1 MLTLKV
7 IADSTSVAQLGSQV
21 QGTRGLCGI
30 FDEDANN
37 DCKIYSCNA
46 TDDEGAAI
54 PNPTLRE
61 LHRKGVWLGAGGAP
75 QEQFQ
80 DMAVGFIADRY
91 FVGCEPFVIPP
102 GSTIP
107 IKSDVHS
114 PNNTAHAYLAAE
126 VVLPALN
133 ATVQVTIQDACGES
147 ADDFAASVGEYN
159 GRQADLGVFV
169 GGVFFDLVSID
180 DATHMTIRNRGL
192 PGAVITSIG

>member
-21 QGTRGLCGI
+21 QGTKGLCGI

-46 TDDEGAAI
+46 TDDEGSAI

-61 LHRKGVWLGAGGAP
+61 LHRNGVWLGAGGAP

-80 DMAVGFIADRY
+80 DMAVGFIAGRY

-107 IKSDVHS
+107 IKSDVHT
-114 PNNTAHAYLAAE
+114 PNNTAHAYLASEFA
-126 VVLPALN
+126 LPN
-133 ATVQVTIQDACGES
+133 VGDTIQITVQHACGES
-147 ADDFAASVGEYN
+147 ADDFADAVGVYVDRET
-159 GRQADLGVFV
+159 DLGVFV
-169 GGVFFDLVSID
+169 GGVFFDLVSVD
-180 DATHMTIRNRGL
+180 DSTHMTIRNRGL
-192 PGAVITSIG
+192 PGAVVAAIG